1 MEILNKNS
9 ELKILNEDLEKKNK
23 DLEEKIKKLNE
34 DLEKKNKDLEKKIKK
49 LNDLEKKNKDLE
61 KINDLDNENK
71 NLKKEI
77 KKLGEENREFI
88 NEILEENGNLKKSK
102 ENLENKKKELKNII
116 KKLEEEK
123 KNDNINKDISIL
135 QIKIKELENKNN
147 ILENKKL
154 ELENKINDLKLNKKK
169 IKLEI
174 VYNKDLNIKGI
185 KKENN
190 EQELSEK
197 SIDTFLFSNNS
208 LFFKR
213 KIENITNY
221 ISIKI
226 KNIKNLF
233 EEGWEI
239 NKHLK
244 NNIEIKENKGL
255 SIGFLGDYSIG
266 KTYFLQKIFNLN
278 ISLEP
283 TENINY
289 YYLENNIRIIDI
301 PGSNKSLFPIDDNL
315 QQNIIETKKKDF
327 LTKKFVLDNS
337 IINIMVIDSFNL
349 NTKKKLGKLKR
360 ILNENYKE
368 ISDIKSLYIIH
379 NNLKIKSDNEYN
391 KYIQNNFPKNNYNN
405 INNIVFSEKLDVN
418 KFEIIHFV
426 PKSYKKEDE
435 VIKRIY
441 ELITS
446 HLPITL
452 IDFNQMINNSFKK
465 IIDVVFGNKAELE
478 ISDNYIKMKSNN
490 QIKNKL
496 FYDNIYSYN
505 FNIPIPNY
513 ICYKNNNKL
522 LIQINLAGFVNKKIN
537 ETNLGKNIIFEIKAT
552 RQDEDIVHMI
562 QSNRPYEK
570 ELDFTIKISK
580 NSINYKVPKFNSI
593 SELNG
598 LTIFEYILC

>member
-1 MEILNKNS
+1 M
-9 ELKILNEDLEKKNK
+9 
-23 DLEEKIKKLNE
+23 
-34 DLEKKNKDLEKKIKK
+34 
-49 LNDLEKKNKDLE
+49 
-61 KINDLDNENK
+61 
-71 NLKKEI
+71 
-77 KKLGEENREFI
+77 
-88 NEILEENGNLKKSK
+88 
-102 ENLENKKKELKNII
+102 
-116 KKLEEEK
+116 
-123 KNDNINKDISIL
+123 
-135 QIKIKELENKNN
+135 
-147 ILENKKL
+147 
-154 ELENKINDLKLNKKK
+154 KLNKKK

-301 PGSNKSLFPIDDNL
+301 PGSNKSLFPIDDKL

-391 KYIQNNFPKNNYNN
+391 KYIQNNFPENNYNN

-452 IDFNQMINNSFKK
+452 IDFNQMINNSFKNLNK
-465 IIDVVFGNKAELE
+465 IFDVNDYE
-478 ISDNYIKMKSNN
+478 IEIINNYIKFNNKSIELSNEESNQSNN
-490 QIKNKL
+490 YFDISWSDLKIVIPTYIYYIDKDNNFIIAFDLPGLKSCSLSYEIFENYYKFNLKGEKEIINEQEIRKI
-496 FYDNIYSYN
+496 YDNRSYKKID
-505 FNIPIPNY
+505 FSFKIPINTFTLVGNKFEESKY
-513 ICYKNNNKL
+513 DKGVLSFKYK
-522 LIQINLAGFVNKKIN
+522 QVIN
-537 ETNLGKNIIFEIKAT
+537 
-552 RQDEDIVHMI
+552 
-562 QSNRPYEK
+562 
-570 ELDFTIKISK
+570 
-580 NSINYKVPKFNSI
+580 
-593 SELNG
+593 
-598 LTIFEYILC
+598 

>member
-23 DLEEKIKKLNE
+23 DLEEKIKKLN
-34 DLEKKNKDLEKKIKK
+34 DLEKKNKDLE
-49 LNDLEKKNKDLE
+49 E

-77 KKLGEENREFI
+77 KKLGEQNGEFI

-102 ENLENKKKELKNII
+102 ENLENKKLELENKI

-301 PGSNKSLFPIDDNL
+301 PGSNKSLFPIDDKL

-337 IINIMVIDSFNL
+337 IINIIVIDSFNL

-537 ETNLGKNIIFEIKAT
+537 ETNLGKDIIFEIKAT

-570 ELDFTIKISK
+570 ELDFTIQISK